1 VRLQRFEIR
10 GFRNL
15 APQTL
20 MVPAGVIAVIG
31 DNGVGKTNLL
41 EAVTIFGNLQSF
53 RPGAPA
59 NWFRHGAAEFIL
71 AGAVDRDGS
80 EVELRQEARVGRTVQ
95 RRLWR
100 GARRLG
106 AAEFLDLFP
115 VAALSSHDRQIVWG
129 GPDERRKL
137 LDRIAFYAQ
146 PASLGILQRYR
157 RALRQRNALLTGGGR
172 SEAFEAFEAD
182 LAALGA
188 KVIEARVAAVAELE
202 RTIEAELQALG
213 WSLARPNLRYHCPD
227 GLAPTDPATLGARMR
242 AEYAR
247 RRREE
252 KARGHTM
259 VGPHR
264 HDLTLTVAGSPA
276 QEVLSAG
283 QGKLMATAFRLAAV
297 AVFERARGRMPLVVF
312 DDVDAEFD
320 ARVLDRV
327 FARLGQARQC
337 FVSSAHEQMVV
348 GRVPVAEV
356 WRIADGRVV
365 TAGRGE

>member
-1 VRLQRFEIR
+1 M
-10 GFRNL
+10 
-15 APQTL
+15 T
-20 MVPAGVIAVIG
+20 VPAGVIAVIG

-59 NWFRHGAAEFIL
+59 NWFRHGASEFVL
-71 AGAVDRDGS
+71 AGTVDRDGS
-80 EVELRQEARVGRTVQ
+80 EVDVRQEARIGRAVQ

-106 AAEFLDLFP
+106 AAEYLDLFP

-137 LDRIAFYAQ
+137 LDRIAFYAR
-146 PASLGILQRYR
+146 PSSLGVLQRYR
-157 RALRQRNALLTGGGR
+157 RVVRQRNVLLATGGGAD
-172 SEAFEAFEAD
+172 AFEAFEAD
-182 LAALGA
+182 LAGLGA
-188 KVIEARVAAVAELE
+188 KVVEVRLAAVAELE
-202 RTIEAELQALG
+202 RTLEGELHALG

-227 GLAPTDPATLGARMR
+227 GLAPADPATLAARLR

-264 HDLTLTVAGSPA
+264 HDLALTIAGSPA

-283 QGKLMATAFRLAAV
+283 QGKLMATALRLAAV

-320 ARVLDRV
+320 AGVLHRV

-348 GRVPVAEV
+348 GRVPVTEV
-356 WRIADGRVV
+356 WRIAEGRVV
-365 TAGRGE
+365 TAARGE

>member
-1 VRLQRFEIR
+1 MRLRRFETR

-20 MVPAGVIAVIG
+20 TVPGGVIAVIG

-41 EAVTIFGNLQSF
+41 EAITVFGNLQSF
-53 RPGAPA
+53 RPGAPT
-59 NWFRHGAAEFIL
+59 NWVRHGSGDFVL
-71 AGAVDRDGS
+71 AGTVDRDGS
-80 EVELRQEARVGRTVQ
+80 EVELRQEARVGRAVH

-106 AAEFLDLFP
+106 SAEFLDLFP

-137 LDRIAFYAQ
+137 LDRMAFYAQ

-172 SEAFEAFEAD
+172 PEAFEAFEAD
-182 LAALGA
+182 LSALGA
-188 KVIEARVAAVAELE
+188 RVVEARLGAVAELE
-202 RTIEAELQALG
+202 RSLESELRGLG

-227 GLAPTDPATLGARMR
+227 GLAPADPATLAARLR

-264 HDLTLTVAGSPA
+264 HDLALTVTGSPA
-276 QEVLSAG
+276 REVLSAG

-297 AVFERARGRMPLVVF
+297 ALFERARGRMPLVVF

-320 ARVLDRV
+320 AGVLDRV
-327 FARLGQARQC
+327 FARLGRARQC
-337 FVSSAHEQMVV
+337 FVSSAHEQMVL

-365 TAGRGE
+365 TAARGE